1 MKIEINQRDLA
12 QHISIAQRAISPR
25 STLQILS
32 GLLLKAQGNSLK
44 IMASDL
50 ELYIETHTS
59 CMVHEEGS
67 IVINSNLIGN
77 IVRKLPSEII
87 TIEVE
92 DQKIEIKCGS
102 AHFELI
108 GQDPR
113 EYPSLP
119 DTGEEY
125 DFYLN
130 SKVLSDG
137 IKETVFAA
145 SEDQSRP
152 YLTGVLFKGNETG
165 LHMVALDGFRI
176 AFKEVPLENVD
187 GLNIII
193 PARTLNEL
201 EKILGEDHE
210 IHIKVSPNYI
220 YFDLQDT
227 KVYSRLIEGNF
238 INYEDI
244 ITDAYDT
251 KISVE
256 KRQLQQ
262 SLERANLLAAT
273 DKANLVKLYTTDH
286 DLELSSNSQI
296 GSVEENI
303 PIEKEGLDLL
313 IGFNANYLLEGL
325 RVLKDGEI
333 DIHLRRSIDPVIL
346 RSKDHEDYT
355 YLVLPVR
362 LAGENIGYRD

>member
-32 GLLLKAQGNSLK
+32 GLLFEAKDNSLK

-50 ELYIETHTS
+50 ELYIETSTS
-59 CMVHEEGS
+59 CIVKEEGA

-87 TIEVE
+87 TIEVK
-92 DQKIEIKCGS
+92 DQKIDIKCGQ

-119 DTGEEY
+119 DTEEEY
-125 DFYLN
+125 DFTLN
-130 SKVLSDG
+130 SKILSAG

-152 YLTGVLFKGNETG
+152 YLTGVLFKGKKDC

-176 AFKEVPLENVD
+176 AFKEITLRDVED
-187 GLNIII
+187 LNIII
-193 PARTLNEL
+193 PARALNEL
-201 EKILGEDHE
+201 EKILGEDHD
-210 IHIKVSPNYI
+210 INIKVSKNYI
-220 YFDLQDT
+220 YFDLHDT

-244 ITDAYDT
+244 MTNTFDT
-251 KISVE
+251 RIRVE
-256 KRQLQQ
+256 KKKLQQ

-273 DKANLVKLYTTDH
+273 DKANLVKLYMTDG

-303 PIEKEGLDLL
+303 EIQKEGTDLL
-313 IGFNANYLLEGL
+313 IAFNANYLLDGL
-325 RVLKDGEI
+325 RVLDDGEI
-333 DIHLRRSIDPVIL
+333 DVFLRRSIDPIIL
-346 RSKDHEDYT
+346 RNCEDPRYT